1 MRINYNAL
9 AMNATTNFGKINNK
23 VAKSMSRLSSGYKIT
38 SPADDAAGLAIS
50 KKMSAQIRGL
60 DRAALNSNDG
70 ISVIQSAEGGMEEM
84 HSILGRMRE
93 LAVQAAND
101 VNDEVDRDAIQ
112 EEIDSLAA
120 ELTQISDTTAF
131 NGQTLL
137 NGDLTRRSLS
147 SVNGVKATYIS
158 SEVSTGVYS
167 INVTADAEQAS
178 MTTGFTYSTAVITK
192 EQAGTLKVNG
202 FAIEIEEGM
211 TMEDV
216 YGKIQTSLAKINID
230 VFASN
235 DGTTEESFDS
245 GAPVV
250 FRTKGYGSSEKISIS
265 VGNPELAAVFGVT
278 DGTMMQGKDCQA
290 ALNIT
295 EDGFSTTA
303 TLKTNGNKIEVTDR
317 SGFSMT
323 IEADPGAVAENGGAV
338 TAEIEVLSAGTMV
351 IQTGSNEG
359 EQLAIDIPELNAK
372 SLGVDELIMYTHEY
386 ASQAVDIIDEAV
398 KKVSAARSKLGAYEN
413 RLDDVHSN
421 LEVQSESITEAYSR
435 IMDTDMAEEMTE
447 YTQQEVLSQAAI
459 SMMQKA
465 NDRPESPVTA
475 AAVGGADRIGI
486 ICIRQEYEET
496 TMTQEQKQE
505 FTRRISQENHS
516 GLILVLC
523 DIFHT
528 YGMDAMAAYE
538 AENMTTYLQT
548 IGQARRAMQEL
559 IECFSKED
567 PLGRNVIAI
576 LRFIY
581 GKLVRSEVRR
591 QPDELD
597 RCVQMVDDLRV
608 GFVHLHELD
617 NEGAVMQ
624 NVHQVYAGLTYG
636 KGTLNESIQG
646 VNYEKRGYQV

>member
-1 MRINYNAL
+1 MCIRD
-9 AMNATTNFGKINNK
+9 
-23 VAKSMSRLSSGYKIT
+23 

-265 VGNPELAAVFGVT
+265 VGNPELAAVFGVCLLYT
-278 DGTMMQGKDCQA
+278 
-290 ALNIT
+290 
-295 EDGFSTTA
+295 SPSPR
-303 TLKTNGNKIEVTDR
+303 DR
-317 SGFSMT
+317 G
-323 IEADPGAVAENGGAV
+323 
-338 TAEIEVLSAGTMV
+338 
-351 IQTGSNEG
+351 
-359 EQLAIDIPELNAK
+359 
-372 SLGVDELIMYTHEY
+372 
-386 ASQAVDIIDEAV
+386 
-398 KKVSAARSKLGAYEN
+398 
-413 RLDDVHSN
+413 
-421 LEVQSESITEAYSR
+421 
-435 IMDTDMAEEMTE
+435 
-447 YTQQEVLSQAAI
+447 
-459 SMMQKA
+459 
-465 NDRPESPVTA
+465 
-475 AAVGGADRIGI
+475 
-486 ICIRQEYEET
+486 
-496 TMTQEQKQE
+496 
-505 FTRRISQENHS
+505 
-516 GLILVLC
+516 
-523 DIFHT
+523 
-528 YGMDAMAAYE
+528 
-538 AENMTTYLQT
+538 
-548 IGQARRAMQEL
+548 
-559 IECFSKED
+559 
-567 PLGRNVIAI
+567 
-576 LRFIY
+576 
-581 GKLVRSEVRR
+581 
-591 QPDELD
+591 
-597 RCVQMVDDLRV
+597 
-608 GFVHLHELD
+608 
-617 NEGAVMQ
+617 
-624 NVHQVYAGLTYG
+624 
-636 KGTLNESIQG
+636 
-646 VNYEKRGYQV
+646 

>member
-290 ALNIT
+290 
-295 EDGFSTTA
+295 

-465 NDRPESPVTA
+465 NDRPES
-475 AAVGGADRIGI
+475 
-486 ICIRQEYEET
+486 
-496 TMTQEQKQE
+496 
-505 FTRRISQENHS
+505 
-516 GLILVLC
+516 L
-523 DIFHT
+523 
-528 YGMDAMAAYE
+528 
-538 AENMTTYLQT
+538 LQLL
-548 IGQARRAMQEL
+548 Q
-559 IECFSKED
+559 
-567 PLGRNVIAI
+567 
-576 LRFIY
+576 
-581 GKLVRSEVRR
+581 
-591 QPDELD
+591 
-597 RCVQMVDDLRV
+597 
-608 GFVHLHELD
+608 
-617 NEGAVMQ
+617 
-624 NVHQVYAGLTYG
+624 
-636 KGTLNESIQG
+636 
-646 VNYEKRGYQV
+646 

>member
-230 VFASN
+230 VFAAN

-250 FRTKGYGSSEKISIS
+250 FRTKGY
-265 VGNPELAAVFGVT
+265 
-278 DGTMMQGKDCQA
+278 GKDCQA

-386 ASQAVDIIDEAV
+386 ASRAVDIIDEAV

-465 NDRPESPVTA
+465 NDRPES
-475 AAVGGADRIGI
+475 
-486 ICIRQEYEET
+486 
-496 TMTQEQKQE
+496 
-505 FTRRISQENHS
+505 
-516 GLILVLC
+516 L
-523 DIFHT
+523 
-528 YGMDAMAAYE
+528 
-538 AENMTTYLQT
+538 LQLL
-548 IGQARRAMQEL
+548 Q
-559 IECFSKED
+559 
-567 PLGRNVIAI
+567 
-576 LRFIY
+576 
-581 GKLVRSEVRR
+581 
-591 QPDELD
+591 
-597 RCVQMVDDLRV
+597 
-608 GFVHLHELD
+608 
-617 NEGAVMQ
+617 
-624 NVHQVYAGLTYG
+624 
-636 KGTLNESIQG
+636 
-646 VNYEKRGYQV
+646 

>member
-1 MRINYNAL
+1 M
-9 AMNATTNFGKINNK
+9 
-23 VAKSMSRLSSGYKIT
+23 
-38 SPADDAAGLAIS
+38 
-50 KKMSAQIRGL
+50 
-60 DRAALNSNDG
+60 
-70 ISVIQSAEGGMEEM
+70 
-84 HSILGRMRE
+84 
-93 LAVQAAND
+93 
-101 VNDEVDRDAIQ
+101 
-112 EEIDSLAA
+112 
-120 ELTQISDTTAF
+120 
-131 NGQTLL
+131 
-137 NGDLTRRSLS
+137 
-147 SVNGVKATYIS
+147 KATYIS

-386 ASQAVDIIDEAV
+386 ASQAVVIIDEAV

-465 NDRPESPVTA
+465 NDRPES
-475 AAVGGADRIGI
+475 
-486 ICIRQEYEET
+486 
-496 TMTQEQKQE
+496 
-505 FTRRISQENHS
+505 
-516 GLILVLC
+516 L
-523 DIFHT
+523 
-528 YGMDAMAAYE
+528 
-538 AENMTTYLQT
+538 LQLL
-548 IGQARRAMQEL
+548 Q
-559 IECFSKED
+559 
-567 PLGRNVIAI
+567 
-576 LRFIY
+576 
-581 GKLVRSEVRR
+581 
-591 QPDELD
+591 
-597 RCVQMVDDLRV
+597 
-608 GFVHLHELD
+608 
-617 NEGAVMQ
+617 
-624 NVHQVYAGLTYG
+624 
-636 KGTLNESIQG
+636 
-646 VNYEKRGYQV
+646 

>member
-295 EDGFSTTA
+295 EEGFST
-303 TLKTNGNKIEVTDR
+303 
-317 SGFSMT
+317 
-323 IEADPGAVAENGGAV
+323 
-338 TAEIEVLSAGTMV
+338 AGTMV

-465 NDRPESPVTA
+465 NDRPES
-475 AAVGGADRIGI
+475 
-486 ICIRQEYEET
+486 
-496 TMTQEQKQE
+496 
-505 FTRRISQENHS
+505 
-516 GLILVLC
+516 L
-523 DIFHT
+523 
-528 YGMDAMAAYE
+528 
-538 AENMTTYLQT
+538 LQLL
-548 IGQARRAMQEL
+548 Q
-559 IECFSKED
+559 
-567 PLGRNVIAI
+567 
-576 LRFIY
+576 
-581 GKLVRSEVRR
+581 
-591 QPDELD
+591 
-597 RCVQMVDDLRV
+597 
-608 GFVHLHELD
+608 
-617 NEGAVMQ
+617 
-624 NVHQVYAGLTYG
+624 
-636 KGTLNESIQG
+636 
-646 VNYEKRGYQV
+646 

>member
-216 YGKIQTSLAKINID
+216 YGKIQTSLPRSILM
-230 VFASN
+230 SLRRM
-235 DGTTEESFDS
+235 TERQRRALTVEHRWCSAQRDMAAVRNQHLCGKS
-245 GAPVV
+245 GA
-250 FRTKGYGSSEKISIS
+250 GS
-265 VGNPELAAVFGVT
+265 GVWS
-278 DGTMMQGKDCQA
+278 DRWHDDAGQGLSGSFEHHRRWIFYDC
-290 ALNIT
+290 NF
-295 EDGFSTTA
+295 ED
-303 TLKTNGNKIEVTDR
+303 KWK
-317 SGFSMT
+317 
-323 IEADPGAVAENGGAV
+323 
-338 TAEIEVLSAGTMV
+338 
-351 IQTGSNEG
+351 
-359 EQLAIDIPELNAK
+359 
-372 SLGVDELIMYTHEY
+372 
-386 ASQAVDIIDEAV
+386 
-398 KKVSAARSKLGAYEN
+398 
-413 RLDDVHSN
+413 
-421 LEVQSESITEAYSR
+421 
-435 IMDTDMAEEMTE
+435 
-447 YTQQEVLSQAAI
+447 
-459 SMMQKA
+459 
-465 NDRPESPVTA
+465 
-475 AAVGGADRIGI
+475 
-486 ICIRQEYEET
+486 
-496 TMTQEQKQE
+496 
-505 FTRRISQENHS
+505 
-516 GLILVLC
+516 
-523 DIFHT
+523 
-528 YGMDAMAAYE
+528 
-538 AENMTTYLQT
+538 
-548 IGQARRAMQEL
+548 
-559 IECFSKED
+559 
-567 PLGRNVIAI
+567 
-576 LRFIY
+576 
-581 GKLVRSEVRR
+581 
-591 QPDELD
+591 
-597 RCVQMVDDLRV
+597 
-608 GFVHLHELD
+608 
-617 NEGAVMQ
+617 
-624 NVHQVYAGLTYG
+624 
-636 KGTLNESIQG
+636 
-646 VNYEKRGYQV
+646 

>member
-250 FRTKGYGSSEKISIS
+250 FRTKGYG
-265 VGNPELAAVFGVT
+265 
-278 DGTMMQGKDCQA
+278 KDCQA

-386 ASQAVDIIDEAV
+386 ASRAVDIIDEAV

-465 NDRPESPVTA
+465 NDRPES
-475 AAVGGADRIGI
+475 
-486 ICIRQEYEET
+486 
-496 TMTQEQKQE
+496 
-505 FTRRISQENHS
+505 
-516 GLILVLC
+516 L
-523 DIFHT
+523 
-528 YGMDAMAAYE
+528 
-538 AENMTTYLQT
+538 LQLL
-548 IGQARRAMQEL
+548 Q
-559 IECFSKED
+559 
-567 PLGRNVIAI
+567 
-576 LRFIY
+576 
-581 GKLVRSEVRR
+581 
-591 QPDELD
+591 
-597 RCVQMVDDLRV
+597 
-608 GFVHLHELD
+608 
-617 NEGAVMQ
+617 
-624 NVHQVYAGLTYG
+624 
-636 KGTLNESIQG
+636 
-646 VNYEKRGYQV
+646 

>member
-211 TMEDV
+211 TMEDI

-359 EQLAIDIPELNAK
+359 EQLAIDIPELN
-372 SLGVDELIMYTHEY
+372 TNEY

-465 NDRPESPVTA
+465 NDRPES
-475 AAVGGADRIGI
+475 
-486 ICIRQEYEET
+486 
-496 TMTQEQKQE
+496 
-505 FTRRISQENHS
+505 
-516 GLILVLC
+516 L
-523 DIFHT
+523 
-528 YGMDAMAAYE
+528 
-538 AENMTTYLQT
+538 LQLL
-548 IGQARRAMQEL
+548 Q
-559 IECFSKED
+559 
-567 PLGRNVIAI
+567 
-576 LRFIY
+576 
-581 GKLVRSEVRR
+581 
-591 QPDELD
+591 
-597 RCVQMVDDLRV
+597 
-608 GFVHLHELD
+608 
-617 NEGAVMQ
+617 
-624 NVHQVYAGLTYG
+624 
-636 KGTLNESIQG
+636 
-646 VNYEKRGYQV
+646 

>member
-1 MRINYNAL
+1 
-9 AMNATTNFGKINNK
+9 
-23 VAKSMSRLSSGYKIT
+23 
-38 SPADDAAGLAIS
+38 
-50 KKMSAQIRGL
+50 
-60 DRAALNSNDG
+60 
-70 ISVIQSAEGGMEEM
+70 
-84 HSILGRMRE
+84 
-93 LAVQAAND
+93 
-101 VNDEVDRDAIQ
+101 
-112 EEIDSLAA
+112 
-120 ELTQISDTTAF
+120 
-131 NGQTLL
+131 
-137 NGDLTRRSLS
+137 
-147 SVNGVKATYIS
+147 
-158 SEVSTGVYS
+158 
-167 INVTADAEQAS
+167 
-178 MTTGFTYSTAVITK
+178 
-192 EQAGTLKVNG
+192 
-202 FAIEIEEGM
+202 
-211 TMEDV
+211 MEDV

-459 SMMQKA
+459 AMMQKA
-465 NDRPESPVTA
+465 NDRPES
-475 AAVGGADRIGI
+475 
-486 ICIRQEYEET
+486 
-496 TMTQEQKQE
+496 
-505 FTRRISQENHS
+505 
-516 GLILVLC
+516 ILQL
-523 DIFHT
+523 
-528 YGMDAMAAYE
+528 
-538 AENMTTYLQT
+538 LQ
-548 IGQARRAMQEL
+548 
-559 IECFSKED
+559 
-567 PLGRNVIAI
+567 
-576 LRFIY
+576 
-581 GKLVRSEVRR
+581 
-591 QPDELD
+591 
-597 RCVQMVDDLRV
+597 
-608 GFVHLHELD
+608 
-617 NEGAVMQ
+617 
-624 NVHQVYAGLTYG
+624 
-636 KGTLNESIQG
+636 
-646 VNYEKRGYQV
+646 

>member
-1 MRINYNAL
+1 MRINYNSL

-167 INVTADAEQAS
+167 LNVTADAEQAS
-178 MTTGFTYSTAVITK
+178 MTTGLTYSTAVITK
-192 EQAGTLKVNG
+192 EQAGTLKVNE
-202 FAIEIEEGM
+202 FLIEIEEGM

-265 VGNPELAAVFGVT
+265 VGNPELAAVLGVT

-290 ALNIT
+290 ALNVT

-338 TAEIEVLSAGTMV
+338 KAEIEVLSAGTMV

-372 SLGVDELIMYTHEY
+372 SLGVDELIMYTHNY
-386 ASQAVDIIDEAV
+386 ASQAVEIIDEAV

-465 NDRPESPVTA
+465 NDRPES
-475 AAVGGADRIGI
+475 
-486 ICIRQEYEET
+486 
-496 TMTQEQKQE
+496 
-505 FTRRISQENHS
+505 
-516 GLILVLC
+516 ILQL
-523 DIFHT
+523 
-528 YGMDAMAAYE
+528 
-538 AENMTTYLQT
+538 LQ
-548 IGQARRAMQEL
+548 
-559 IECFSKED
+559 
-567 PLGRNVIAI
+567 
-576 LRFIY
+576 
-581 GKLVRSEVRR
+581 
-591 QPDELD
+591 
-597 RCVQMVDDLRV
+597 
-608 GFVHLHELD
+608 
-617 NEGAVMQ
+617 
-624 NVHQVYAGLTYG
+624 
-636 KGTLNESIQG
+636 
-646 VNYEKRGYQV
+646 

>member
-323 IEADPGAVAENGGAV
+323 IEADPA
-338 TAEIEVLSAGTMV
+338 LLPKMV
-351 IQTGSNEG
+351 
-359 EQLAIDIPELNAK
+359 EL
-372 SLGVDELIMYTHEY
+372 
-386 ASQAVDIIDEAV
+386 
-398 KKVSAARSKLGAYEN
+398 
-413 RLDDVHSN
+413 
-421 LEVQSESITEAYSR
+421 
-435 IMDTDMAEEMTE
+435 
-447 YTQQEVLSQAAI
+447 
-459 SMMQKA
+459 
-465 NDRPESPVTA
+465 
-475 AAVGGADRIGI
+475 
-486 ICIRQEYEET
+486 
-496 TMTQEQKQE
+496 
-505 FTRRISQENHS
+505 
-516 GLILVLC
+516 
-523 DIFHT
+523 
-528 YGMDAMAAYE
+528 
-538 AENMTTYLQT
+538 
-548 IGQARRAMQEL
+548 
-559 IECFSKED
+559 
-567 PLGRNVIAI
+567 
-576 LRFIY
+576 
-581 GKLVRSEVRR
+581 
-591 QPDELD
+591 
-597 RCVQMVDDLRV
+597 
-608 GFVHLHELD
+608 
-617 NEGAVMQ
+617 
-624 NVHQVYAGLTYG
+624 
-636 KGTLNESIQG
+636 
-646 VNYEKRGYQV
+646 